1 MLFLCFILIVIVGWD
16 LKSSHDPGRYGRL
29 DWKHQNCTRM
39 LRQGWQK
46 WISSLCV
53 PLINVFFFL
62 LLSLLLL
69 LTSYF
74 FFKDITFRTES
85 LPVLGR
91 DSGKGSGAISQE

>member
-1 MLFLCFILIVIVGWD
+1 M
-16 LKSSHDPGRYGRL
+16 
-29 DWKHQNCTRM
+29 
-39 LRQGWQK
+39 
-46 WISSLCV
+46 
-53 PLINVFFFL
+53 FFL

-69 LTSYF
+69 LTSFFFF